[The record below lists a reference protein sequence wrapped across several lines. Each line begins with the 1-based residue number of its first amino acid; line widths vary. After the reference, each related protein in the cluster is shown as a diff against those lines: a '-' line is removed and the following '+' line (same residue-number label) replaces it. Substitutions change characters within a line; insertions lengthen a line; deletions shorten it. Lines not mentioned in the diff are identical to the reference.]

1 MVQLLIARNP
11 EPESTLPYLMLVP
24 ISGGL
29 VFRTKG
35 TWPRTSALY
44 CYPVPRTEWP
54 ANPDLVEEI
63 PLRACARR
71 GAAIDI
77 VADRSR
83 EHRSQLVFTVA
94 RGREMVFW
102 QAPRTRKQARPA
114 VRVPTARAAG
124 LADLEIL
131 IDAHERYPYRFATQ
145 QAQTRRAPL
154 ACGDY
159 AVRLGEETV
168 AAVER
173 KSLDDLIGSVTSGR
187 LRFALGELAA
197 LPRAAIVVEDRY
209 SRIFAQDRVR
219 PAQVVDGLAE
229 LQVRWPSVAIVFC
242 ETRKLAEEWTYRYL
256 AAAYAWA
263 RDEPDMQARLGETSR

>member
-1 MVQLLIARNP
+1 MELLIARNP
-11 EPESTLPYLMLVP
+11 EPESSLPYLMLVP
-24 ISGGL
+24 VGDGL

-35 TWPRTSALY
+35 TWPRTAALY

-54 ANPDLVEEI
+54 AEPELVEEI

-83 EHRSQLVFTVA
+83 EHRSQLVFTIA

-114 VRVPTARAAG
+114 VRVPSARASG
-124 LADLEIL
+124 VVELEIL
-131 IDAHERYPYRFATQ
+131 VDAHERYPYKFAAQ
-145 QAQTRRAPL
+145 QVRTERVPL
-154 ACGDY
+154 PCGDY
-159 AVRLGEETV
+159 GIRVSGEV
-168 AAVER
+168 AAAVER
-173 KSLDDLIGSVTSGR
+173 KSLSDLVSSLTSGR

-197 LPRAAIVVEDRY
+197 LPRAAVVVEDRY
-209 SRIFAQDRVR
+209 SQIFAQDRVR
-219 PAQVVDGLAE
+219 PALVADGLAE
-229 LQVRWPSVAIVFC
+229 LQVRWPAVPIVFG

-263 RDEPDMQARLGETSR
+263 RDEPEVQARLRPTST